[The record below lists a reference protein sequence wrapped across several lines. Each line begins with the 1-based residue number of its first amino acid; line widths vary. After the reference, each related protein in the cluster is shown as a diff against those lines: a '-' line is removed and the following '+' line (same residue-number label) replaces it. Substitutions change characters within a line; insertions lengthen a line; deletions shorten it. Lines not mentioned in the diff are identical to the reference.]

1 MLGLMHDHPYVFT
14 PTIAKIMLPVWVCL
28 LVSTVRA
35 IRRDMKKEKAP
46 LGLYIHIPFCR
57 QKCAY
62 CDFYSLPSREDKW
75 TRTPTR

>member
-35 IRRDMKKEKAP
+35 IRSCKVN
-46 LGLYIHIPFCR
+46 C
-57 QKCAY
+57 
-62 CDFYSLPSREDKW
+62 FYGAVTMLPPQVR
-75 TRTPTR
+75 

>member
-35 IRRDMKKEKAP
+35 IRRDMKKERLCHSKWLIAFQRK
-46 LGLYIHIPFCR
+46 HIT
-57 QKCAY
+57 
-62 CDFYSLPSREDKW
+62 L
-75 TRTPTR
+75 